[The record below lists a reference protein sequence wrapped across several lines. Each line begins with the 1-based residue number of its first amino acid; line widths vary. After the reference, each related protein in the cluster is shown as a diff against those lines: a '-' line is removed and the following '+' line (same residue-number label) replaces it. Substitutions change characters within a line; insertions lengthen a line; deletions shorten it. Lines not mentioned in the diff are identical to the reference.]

1 MIANGNKM
9 NKFELYG
16 LQRTG
21 TTWVKNF
28 LELNFECQE
37 ANTSW
42 KHSIQPPVLQHPTCV
57 IFKSPYTW
65 VESILFREPADLP
78 VRYPEVLAAGQHMSY
93 NSYGECNINIKRL
106 VELYSLFYNNWAA
119 VADQVFVYE
128 ELLDNDDMQMLVGE
142 SLGLVRKDQP
152 WEEPPLGVFMQEA
165 FTKDMYPYY
174 KAQLPERLEDNH
186 IQLISRIMPED
197 FWVTTR
203 HNKL

>member
-28 LELNFECQE
+28 LELNFECEE

-42 KHSIQPPVLQHPTCV
+42 KHSIQPPTLQHPTCV
-57 IFKSPYTW
+57 MFKSPYTW

-78 VRYPEVLAAGQHMSY
+78 AKYPEVLGK
-93 NSYGECNINIKRL
+93 GEGDINIKKL
-106 VELYSLFYNNWAA
+106 VELYSLFYNNWSA
-119 VADQVFVYE
+119 VADQIFVYE
-128 ELLDNDDMQMLVGE
+128 EFLDNEDLQVQAGE
-142 SLGLVRKDQP
+142 SLGLVKKDQP
-152 WEEPPLGVFMQEA
+152 WEEPPLGIFMQEV

-174 KAQLPERLEDNH
+174 KAQTPERLEGIH
-186 IQLISRIMPED
+186 IEIINNIIPED
-197 FWVTTR
+197 YWVTTR